1 MFMPGPSST
10 LTSSSTQ
17 VAPKASPTS
26 CISAKSQELASPEA
40 VEAGG
45 GDAAMGTKVVGTL
58 ALLAQ
63 AMGPVGYHDAGYL
76 QSFKL
81 RQMPKIFA
89 GQIDFFRQRHLCDQ
103 ACA

>member
-1 MFMPGPSST
+1 
-10 LTSSSTQ
+10 
-17 VAPKASPTS
+17 
-26 CISAKSQELASPEA
+26 
-40 VEAGG
+40 
-45 GDAAMGTKVVGTL
+45 MGTKVVGTL

-89 GQIDFFRQRHLCDQ
+89 GAKIDFFRQRHLCDQ
-103 ACA
+103 GLRLSTQCGIKGVIHEASRRSKDTLINGD